1 MALLEALLIED
12 NPGDVRLT
20 LESFRVVCEDI
31 HLQVASSGLEAL
43 AYLRHEGVHTK
54 APRPDFILLDLNLP
68 RMNGHEILAQIKN
81 DDNLKSIPTIILTT
95 STAEQDITKSYQLQA
110 NCVVTKPMCFE
121 EFESL
126 VRRICDFW
134 GSTVR
139 LPRRR
144 VMES

>member
-31 HLQVASSGLEAL
+31 HLHVAFDGLEAL
-43 AYLRHEGVHTK
+43 AYLRHEGVHIR

-81 DDNLKSIPTIILTT
+81 DDSLKSIPTIIVTT
-95 STAEQDITKSYQLQA
+95 STSEQDLTTSYQLQA
-110 NCVVTKPMCFE
+110 NCVVTKPLSFE

-139 LPRRR
+139 LPRQR
-144 VMES
+144 VPE